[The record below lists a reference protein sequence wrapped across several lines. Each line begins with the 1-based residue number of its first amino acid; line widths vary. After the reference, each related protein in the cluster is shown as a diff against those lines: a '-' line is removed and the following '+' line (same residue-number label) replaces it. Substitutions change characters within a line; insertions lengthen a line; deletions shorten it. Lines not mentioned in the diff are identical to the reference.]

1 MQTEP
6 EYGFQPNATVGVGA
20 FPIRGK
26 AGWFWPSSARYLLPA
41 RSPCHPADKSGCI
54 LPMLPYFRPC

>member
-6 EYGFQPNATVGVGA
+6 EYW
-20 FPIRGK
+20 FPAKRYGWGWGIPRRGK

-41 RSPCHPADKSGCI
+41 RSPCHPADKLGCI